1 MRLQVMVSDELAE
14 RIDKLCEYIGST
26 RSSVC
31 ASILALALPDWEKS
45 YYPNDDSN
53 DTLIEYEQL
62 KIQ

>member
-1 MRLQVMVSDELAE
+1 MKLQVMVSDELAE

-53 DTLIEYEQL
+53 DTEIEYEQL